1 MITVEGDVEVIGGP
15 RNTFETGGVKAVTAV
30 GDDFTDGVAGCEYHR
45 RITDV
50 TIGCIV
56 VHRLGMGDAYVGF
69 NVGDESL
76 DHVSHVGIVV
86 VDVDLLLTSGKC

>member
-30 GDDFTDGVAGCEYHR
+30 GDDLTYGVASCEYYC
-45 RITDV
+45 RIADV
-50 TIGCIV
+50 AVGRII
-56 VHRLGMGDAYVGF
+56 VHRLGMGDAYVGLD
-69 NVGDESL
+69 VGDESL